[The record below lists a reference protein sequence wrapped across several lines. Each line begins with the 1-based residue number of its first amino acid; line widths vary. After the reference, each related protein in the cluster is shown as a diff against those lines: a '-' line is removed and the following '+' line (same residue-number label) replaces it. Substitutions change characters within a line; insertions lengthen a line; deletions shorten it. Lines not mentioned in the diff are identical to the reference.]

1 MNWFESTKRP
11 QRIPGRIEPE
21 VMPKRDSLGRNTNKL
36 HWFKLSVLGKLA
48 EKRYTA
54 VFLGPVKNPKFY
66 QNNKNP
72 LDIGIIIKRIDNRYY
87 QNLAEAVTDF
97 RIMLQN
103 YFNFYAPPDQ
113 VYRNGINMVKY
124 FVKLMK
130 NRPKGP
136 EVRSTRHPRLAN
148 MRAEQRKATKRVAE
162 PCEKWQSLCRAKLS
176 NIQSIANK
184 LEMPFAA
191 TLVLEKCAD
200 LSKKLYKGHFTTSQ
214 QFNDE
219 LQRSFHGF
227 HNSVIRHFHGT
238 GHPSFSKKPR
248 PEEPM
253 DSSGSDSSS
262 DNSCDCGSESCCNEC
277 CSNDSC
283 NCSSTCPDLTLSS
296 DSGDDCP
303 AGSVKS
309 YISSSSF
316 ICQSSSS
323 SYVHSSDS
331 TFHCSSNECSS
342 DSSD

>member
-21 VMPKRDSLGRNTNKL
+21 VMPKRDSLGRYTNKL

-54 VFLGPVKNPKFY
+54 VFLEPMKNPKFY
-66 QNNKNP
+66 ENTKSP

-97 RIMLQN
+97 RIMLESYLQ
-103 YFNFYAPPDQ
+103 FFAPPDQ
-113 VYRNGINMVKY
+113 VYRNGIKMVKY

-136 EVRSTRHPRLAN
+136 EIRLTRHPRLAN
-148 MRAEQRKATKRVAE
+148 LRAEYRKATKRVAE
-162 PCEKWQSLCRAKLS
+162 PEQWQSLCGAKLS
-176 NIQSIANK
+176 NIQSLAHK

-191 TLVLEKCAD
+191 TLVLEKCDD
-200 LSKKLYKGHFTTSQ
+200 LNRKLSEGHFTTSQ

-219 LQRSFHGF
+219 LQSSFHGF
-227 HNSVIRHFHGT
+227 RNSVLRHFQST
-238 GHPSFSKKPR
+238 GHPVFSVKPR
-248 PEEPM
+248 LEEPM
-253 DSSGSDSSS
+253 DSSGSDFSS
-262 DNSCDCGSESCCNEC
+262 DISCDCGSESCCNEC
-277 CSNDSC
+277 CSNESC
-283 NCSSTCPDLTLSS
+283 SCSSTCPDPTLSS
-296 DSGDDCP
+296 DTGDECP
-303 AGSVKS
+303 AGSEKS

-316 ICQSSSS
+316 ICPSSSS

-331 TFHCSSNECSS
+331 TFHCSSDECSS
-342 DSSD
+342 DCSD